1 MSGSGGI
8 PAVILV
14 GGEGTRLRPLTTSTP
29 KPMLPLVDRPLL
41 AYTFEHL
48 ARHGV
53 DRAILSCGYLPTQ
66 IEAHFGARHGKLA
79 LSYRVEPTPLGTG
92 GGIRFGAEE
101 ITETFVALNGDV
113 LHGADLGAM
122 LAFHR
127 ERGAVGTILL
137 APVDDPSRYGLV
149 RCAEDGRVRAFVEKP
164 RAEEIDTN
172 LINAG
177 LYVLEPEVLELVE
190 PGRPVSI
197 EREVFPRL
205 VEKGSLYG
213 FRLDGYWRDVGTPE
227 SYLDA
232 HHDALE
238 RHFRSELGDALGVD
252 FTLVAPD
259 AQVAAG
265 ARLVPPVYVGAG
277 AVIEAGARVGSL
289 AVVGAGAWIGAHA
302 KIDSSVVAAGARVGE
317 GASVLGSIV
326 GERAVIGAR
335 SHIQGLAVVGPGAEV
350 GEGNMLAHGI
360 RIAAG
365 VTISPDALTFS

>member
-1 MSGSGGI
+1 VSASGL

-14 GGEGTRLRPLTTSTP
+14 GGEGTRLRPLTARTP

-53 DRAILSCGYLPTQ
+53 DRAVLSCGYLPTQ
-66 IEAHFGARHGKLA
+66 IEAHFGERHGRLA
-79 LSYRVEPTPLGTG
+79 LSYRIEPTPLGTG
-92 GGIRFGAEE
+92 GGIRFGAEG
-101 ITETFVALNGDV
+101 ISSTFVALNGDV

-127 ERGAVGTILL
+127 ERGAAGTILL

-177 LYVLEPEVLELVE
+177 LYVLEPKVLELVE
-190 PGRPVSI
+190 PGGPVSI
-197 EREVFPRL
+197 ERDVFPRL
-205 VEKGSLYG
+205 VEAGSLYG
-213 FRLDGYWRDVGTPE
+213 FRLDGYWRDIGTPE
-227 SYLDA
+227 SYLEA
-232 HHDALE
+232 HRDALE
-238 RHFRSELGDALGVD
+238 RNFASELGDSLGSD
-252 FTLVAPD
+252 YTLIAADARVAE
-259 AQVAAG
+259 G

-277 AVIEAGARVGSL
+277 ALIEAGARVGSL
-289 AVVGAGAWIGAHA
+289 AVIGAGARIGAA
-302 KIDSSVVAAGARVGE
+302 AEIDSAVVAAGARVG
-317 GASVLGSIV
+317 ARTKVVGSIV
-326 GERAVIGAR
+326 GEQAEVGAGCQIR
-335 SHIQGLAVVGPGAEV
+335 GLSVVGPGATV
-350 GEGNMLAHGI
+350 GERNMLDHGI

-365 VTISPDALTFS
+365 ETISSDALTFS

>member
-1 MSGSGGI
+1 MSL

-14 GGEGTRLRPLTTSTP
+14 GGEGTRLRPLTARTP

-53 DRAILSCGYLPTQ
+53 DRAILSCGYLPTS
-66 IEAHFGARHGKLA
+66 IESHFGDRHGVLA
-79 LSYRVEPTPLGTG
+79 VSYRVEPTPLGTG
-92 GGIRFGAEE
+92 GGIRFGAEG
-101 ITETFVALNGDV
+101 ISETFVALNGDV

-127 ERGAVGTILL
+127 ERGAAGTILL
-137 APVDDPSRYGLV
+137 APVEDPSRYGLV

-177 LYVLEPEVLELVE
+177 LYVLEPGVLELIE
-190 PGRPVSI
+190 PDRAVSI
-197 EREVFPRL
+197 ERDVFPRL
-205 VEKGSLYG
+205 VEAGSLYG
-213 FRLDGYWRDVGTPE
+213 FRLDGYWRDIGTPE

-232 HHDALE
+232 HRDVLE
-238 RHFRSELGDALGVD
+238 RNFASELGNSLGSD
-252 FTLVAPD
+252 YTLVAPD
-259 AQVAAG
+259 AKVAEG

-277 AVIEAGARVGSL
+277 AVIETGARIGSL
-289 AVVGAGAWIGAHA
+289 AVVGAGAWIGARA
-302 KIDSSVVAAGARVGE
+302 EIDSSVVAAGARVGE
-317 GASVLGSIV
+317 ATTVVGSIV
-326 GERAVIGAR
+326 GEHADVGSDCQIR
-335 SHIQGLAVVGPGAEV
+335 GLSVVGPGARV
-350 GEGNMLAHGI
+350 GEGNMLDHGI

-365 VTISPDALTFS
+365 ETISPDALTFS

>member
-1 MSGSGGI
+1 MSAAGGL

-14 GGEGTRLRPLTTSTP
+14 GGEGTRLRPLTESTP
-29 KPMLPLVDRPLL
+29 KPMLSLVDRPLL

-66 IEAHFGARHGKLA
+66 IEAHFGDRHGALG

-92 GGIRFGAEE
+92 GGIRFGADG

-127 ERGAVGTILL
+127 ERGAAGTILL

-177 LYVLEPEVLELVE
+177 LYVLEPEVLELID
-190 PGRPVSI
+190 PDRPVSI
-197 EREVFPRL
+197 ERDVFPRL
-205 VEKGSLYG
+205 VEAGTLYG
-213 FRLDGYWRDVGTPE
+213 FRLDGYWRDIGTPE

-232 HHDALE
+232 HHDVLE
-238 RHFRSELGDALGVD
+238 RNFASELGDALGAD
-252 FTLVAPD
+252 YTLIEPD

-289 AVVGAGAWIGAHA
+289 AVIGAGAWIGANA
-302 KIDSSVVAAGARVGE
+302 KIDSSVVATGARVGE
-317 GASVLGSIV
+317 STSVVGSIV
-326 GERAVIGAR
+326 GEQAVIGAR
-335 SHIQGLAVVGPGAEV
+335 SQVHGLAVVGPSAEV
-350 GEGNMLAHGI
+350 GEGNMLAHGV

-365 VTISPDALTFS
+365 VTIPPDALTFS

>member
-1 MSGSGGI
+1 MSEAHGL

-14 GGEGTRLRPLTTSTP
+14 GGEGTRLRPLTARTP

-48 ARHGV
+48 ARYGV
-53 DRAILSCGYLPTQ
+53 DRAILSCGYLPTLIQ
-66 IEAHFGARHGKLA
+66 SHFGNRHGQLA

-92 GGIRFGAEE
+92 GGIRFGAEG
-101 ITETFVALNGDV
+101 ISETFVALNGDV

-127 ERGAVGTILL
+127 ERGAAGTILL

-149 RCAEDGRVRAFVEKP
+149 RCADDGRVRAFVEKP

-177 LYVLEPEVLELVE
+177 LYVLEPEVLDLIE
-190 PGRPVSI
+190 PDRVVSI

-205 VEKGSLYG
+205 VDAGSLYG

-227 SYLDA
+227 SYLEA
-232 HHDALE
+232 HRDALE
-238 RHFRSELGDALGVD
+238 RNFASELGDSLGAD
-252 FTLVAPD
+252 YTLIAADARVAD
-259 AQVAAG
+259 GV
-265 ARLVPPVYVGAG
+265 RLVPPLYVGPG
-277 AVIEAGARVGSL
+277 ATIEAGARVGSL
-289 AVVGAGAWIGAHA
+289 AVIGAGARIDAGAV
-302 KIDSSVVAAGARVGE
+302 IESSVVAAGARI
-317 GASVLGSIV
+317 GARTAVVGSIV
-326 GERAVIGAR
+326 GEGAEIGPGCE
-335 SHIQGLAVVGPGAEV
+335 ILGLSVVGPGATV
-350 GEGNMLAHGI
+350 GEGNMLDHGI

-365 VTISPDALTFS
+365 ETISPDALTFA